1 MLLVQVLTLI
11 FQGSRLWLL
20 AALLLSAGPLVAQ
33 EKPAFRFERPRA
45 RRISLPFLLQRN
57 LVIVSARLNGQGPYN
72 FLLDSGVGISILTD
86 PAVKNFLQLR
96 TGEEIRLMGAG
107 ESEQPL
113 LAYRVDSVQ
122 VQLPGAVAPALTFF
136 TLSEDILNL
145 SAYVGMPIHGIL
157 GYDVFQS
164 FVVEIHAD
172 PALLYLHDPT
182 RYRAPRSRR
191 WARIPLTLRANRT
204 YLTTAVQLNDTLTM
218 PLKLLL
224 DTGAGHALS
233 LETGS
238 ASDIPLPQRRLRA
251 QLGLGL
257 SGNIN
262 GYLARVQSMQLGRY
276 RVKSLLTSFPDAQE
290 VRLKTTVPRDG
301 GLGFELL
308 KRFTTIIDYQRG
320 VLLLRPNA
328 LYHDPF
334 EHDMSGIDLLA
345 VGTDY
350 HRYLILKVEPGS
362 PAAAA
367 GLQPDDELLIIN
379 MQPTGNMTL
388 TQISRLLHSGDK
400 RELIFIVRRPNGE
413 LFSTSLRLKRQI

>member
-1 MLLVQVLTLI
+1 MLLVQVLALM
-11 FQGSRLWLL
+11 FQGSRVWLL
-20 AALLLSAGPLVAQ
+20 AALLLSAGPLAAQ
-33 EKPAFRFERPRA
+33 EKPAFRFERART

-57 LVIVSARLNGQGPYN
+57 LIIVSARLNGQGPYN

-96 TGEEIRLMGAG
+96 TGEEIRLLGAG

-136 TLSEDILNL
+136 AISEDVLNL

-172 PALLYLHDPT
+172 PALLYLHDPA

-191 WARIPLTLRANRT
+191 WAHIPLTMRANRT
-204 YLTTAVQLNDTLTM
+204 YLTTAVQLNDTLAM

-257 SGNIN
+257 NGNIN
-262 GYLARVQSMQLGRY
+262 GYLARVPSMQLGRY
-276 RVKSLLTSFPDAQE
+276 RVQALLASFPDAQE

-308 KRFTTIIDYQRG
+308 KRFTTIIDYQQNR
-320 VLLLRPNA
+320 LLLRPNT

-345 VGTDY
+345 VGIDY
-350 HRYLILKVEPGS
+350 RRYLILKVEPGS
-362 PAAAA
+362 PAATA

-400 RELIFIVRRPNGE
+400 CELIFIVRRPSGE

>member
-1 MLLVQVLTLI
+1 MLPVWLFVLL

-20 AALLLSAGPLVAQ
+20 LLALLLVLPAAAQ
-33 EKPAFRFERPRA
+33 EKPAFQFERA
-45 RRISLPFLLQRN
+45 RTRRVRLPFMLQRN
-57 LVIVSARLNGQGPYN
+57 LIVVSARLNGQGPYN
-72 FLLDSGVGISILTD
+72 FLLDSGVGVSILTD

-96 TGEEIRLMGAG
+96 TGEEVRLMGAG

-122 VQLPGAVAPALTFF
+122 VQLADAVAPSLSFF
-136 TLSEDILNL
+136 ALSEDILNL

-164 FVVEIHAD
+164 FVVEVHTD
-172 PALLYLHDPT
+172 PAQLYLHDPA

-191 WARIPLTLRANRT
+191 WAHIPLVLRANRT
-204 YLTTAVQLNDTLTM
+204 YVTTTVQLNDTLTM

-238 ASDIPLPQRRLRA
+238 AANVPLPQQRLRA

-257 SGNIN
+257 NGNIN
-262 GYLARVQSMQLGRY
+262 GYLGRVRGIQLGRY
-276 RVKSLLTSFPDAQE
+276 RVKSLITSFPDEQE
-290 VRLKTTVPRDG
+290 VRLKASVPRDG

-308 KRFTTIIDYQRG
+308 KRFTTIIDYPHAR
-320 VLLLRPNA
+320 LLLRPNTIFR
-328 LYHDPF
+328 DPF
-334 EHDMSGIDLLA
+334 EHDMSGIEVLA

-350 HRYLILKVEPGS
+350 RRYLILRVIPDS

-367 GLQPDDELLIIN
+367 GLLPDDELLVIN

-388 TQISRLLHSGDK
+388 TQIGRLLHSGDQ
-400 RELIFIVRRPNGE
+400 RELVFIVRRANGE